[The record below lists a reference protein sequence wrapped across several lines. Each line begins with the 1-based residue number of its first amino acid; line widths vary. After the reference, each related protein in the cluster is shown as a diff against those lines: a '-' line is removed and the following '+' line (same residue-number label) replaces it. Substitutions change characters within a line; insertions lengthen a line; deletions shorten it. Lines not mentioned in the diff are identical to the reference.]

1 MKEYIR
7 RYFMLRRHNMK
18 VAIKKAKMSKM
29 CYAFLAPYAII
40 FALFYILPV
49 ITSIFYSFTY
59 YNILESPKF
68 VGLQN
73 YINLILQDDV
83 FLIGVK
89 NTFVIAVI
97 TGPLG
102 YIASFLFAWLINE
115 LPRWVRTIAVVVFYA
130 PSIAGN
136 AYVIF
141 SIFFRGDA
149 YGYVNAALMNMG
161 IINSPILW
169 LTDPDYMLPICM
181 LVILWMSLGTGFL
194 SFVAGLQ
201 GVDRAQ
207 YEAGYVDGIRNRW
220 QELWYITLPNMKPM
234 LLFGAV
240 MSITQS
246 FGVCDVT
253 MALCG
258 YPSTDYAARTVVTHL
273 FDYGYSRFEMGYASA
288 IATLLFLIMILCNKA
303 IQSMLR
309 RVAYTI
315 KAYDASVIRQSACG
329 QVDLSYFSDA
339 AFLGDSLTVGFS
351 DYQIN
356 LSGALIC
363 GYTGVG
369 PDAIVNRAAVKSPTR
384 GQEVALDVLA
394 AAQPKKLYILLG
406 TNTLTTLG
414 ASDRF
419 LAYYGQMLDEL
430 RQTLGEDCI
439 IYVQSIPPVRPAAA
453 EKKPGLASDV
463 LRGVN
468 EQLAQLA
475 ASKGCVY
482 LDLWEALADG
492 EGNLKEMIAAPDG
505 VHLSAG
511 NGYGAWVTYLRNHA
525 KYSANN
531 PWIMGSAYSA
541 E

>member
-1 MKEYIR
+1 MGISHEYHSAPR
-7 RYFMLRRHNMK
+7 RRTRGGIGGKLRLAGVI
-18 VAIKKAKMSKM
+18 VAILLVA
-29 CYAFLAPYAII
+29 YAVTAILEKGTAEEESTPQTGAGGIAQNILAP
-40 FALFYILPV
+40 LPMQGEADSSSAAQDGSTGGQAV
-49 ITSIFYSFTY
+49 T
-59 YNILESPKF
+59 LENF
-68 VGLQN
+68 
-73 YINLILQDDV
+73 
-83 FLIGVK
+83 
-89 NTFVIAVI
+89 
-97 TGPLG
+97 GP
-102 YIASFLFAWLINE
+102 AKQS
-115 LPRWVRTIAVVVFYA
+115 
-130 PSIAGN
+130 AG
-136 AYVIF
+136 
-141 SIFFRGDA
+141 
-149 YGYVNAALMNMG
+149 
-161 IINSPILW
+161 
-169 LTDPDYMLPICM
+169 
-181 LVILWMSLGTGFL
+181 
-194 SFVAGLQ
+194 
-201 GVDRAQ
+201 
-207 YEAGYVDGIRNRW
+207 
-220 QELWYITLPNMKPM
+220 
-234 LLFGAV
+234 
-240 MSITQS
+240 
-246 FGVCDVT
+246 
-253 MALCG
+253 
-258 YPSTDYAARTVVTHL
+258 
-273 FDYGYSRFEMGYASA
+273 
-288 IATLLFLIMILCNKA
+288 
-303 IQSMLR
+303 
-309 RVAYTI
+309 AYTV
-315 KAYDASVIRQSACG
+315 KAYDASVIRQPSCG
-329 QVDLSYFSDA
+329 QVDLSYFADA

-356 LSGALIC
+356 LDGALIC

-369 PDAIVNRAAVKSPTR
+369 PDAIVNRSAVKSPTR

-463 LRGVN
+463 LHGVN

>member
-1 MKEYIR
+1 MGISHEYHAAPR
-7 RYFMLRRHNMK
+7 RRRGGLSSKLRLAG
-18 VAIKKAKMSKM
+18 VIAAILI
-29 CYAFLAPYAII
+29 LAYAIT
-40 FALFYILPV
+40 A
-49 ITSIFYSFTY
+49 
-59 YNILESPKF
+59 ILESGK
-68 VGLQN
+68 
-73 YINLILQDDV
+73 
-83 FLIGVK
+83 
-89 NTFVIAVI
+89 
-97 TGPLG
+97 
-102 YIASFLFAWLINE
+102 
-115 LPRWVRTIAVVVFYA
+115 
-130 PSIAGN
+130 AG
-136 AYVIF
+136 
-141 SIFFRGDA
+141 GDSQPE
-149 YGYVNAALMNMG
+149 VNA
-161 IINSPILW
+161 
-169 LTDPDYMLPICM
+169 
-181 LVILWMSLGTGFL
+181 
-194 SFVAGLQ
+194 
-201 GVDRAQ
+201 
-207 YEAGYVDGIRNRW
+207 DGIAQNI
-220 QELWYITLPNMKPM
+220 LAPLPMQGEAASGSGSE
-234 LLFGAV
+234 GAADSSSTAQAV
-240 MSITQS
+240 QLES
-246 FGVCDVT
+246 FGP
-253 MALCG
+253 ARQ
-258 YPSTDYAARTVVTHL
+258 TD
-273 FDYGYSRFEMGYASA
+273 G
-288 IATLLFLIMILCNKA
+288 
-303 IQSMLR
+303 
-309 RVAYTI
+309 AYTI

-525 KYSANN
+525 KYSASN

>member
-1 MKEYIR
+1 MGISHEYHSAPR
-7 RYFMLRRHNMK
+7 RRTRGGIGGKLRLAGVI
-18 VAIKKAKMSKM
+18 VAILLVA
-29 CYAFLAPYAII
+29 YAVTAILEKGTTEEDSIPQTGAGGIAQNILAP
-40 FALFYILPV
+40 LPMQGEAASGSGSEGAADSSGSEGAADSSGSESTANSSGAAQAV
-49 ITSIFYSFTY
+49 P
-59 YNILESPKF
+59 LESF
-68 VGLQN
+68 
-73 YINLILQDDV
+73 
-83 FLIGVK
+83 
-89 NTFVIAVI
+89 
-97 TGPLG
+97 GP
-102 YIASFLFAWLINE
+102 A
-115 LPRWVRTIAVVVFYA
+115 RQ
-130 PSIAGN
+130 
-136 AYVIF
+136 
-141 SIFFRGDA
+141 
-149 YGYVNAALMNMG
+149 
-161 IINSPILW
+161 
-169 LTDPDYMLPICM
+169 TD
-181 LVILWMSLGTGFL
+181 G
-194 SFVAGLQ
+194 
-201 GVDRAQ
+201 
-207 YEAGYVDGIRNRW
+207 
-220 QELWYITLPNMKPM
+220 
-234 LLFGAV
+234 
-240 MSITQS
+240 
-246 FGVCDVT
+246 
-253 MALCG
+253 
-258 YPSTDYAARTVVTHL
+258 
-273 FDYGYSRFEMGYASA
+273 
-288 IATLLFLIMILCNKA
+288 
-303 IQSMLR
+303 
-309 RVAYTI
+309 AYTI
-315 KAYDASVIRQSACG
+315 KAYDASVIRQPTCG

-384 GQEVALDVLA
+384 GQEIALDVLA

-525 KYSANN
+525 KYSASN

>member
-1 MKEYIR
+1 MGISHEYHSAPR
-7 RYFMLRRHNMK
+7 RRARGGISSKLRLAGVI
-18 VAIKKAKMSKM
+18 VAILLVS
-29 CYAFLAPYAII
+29 YAVTAILEKGAQAEQTTPQTNASGIAQNILAP
-40 FALFYILPV
+40 LPMQGEAASGSDSAA
-49 ITSIFYSFTY
+49 TGGDST
-59 YNILESPKF
+59 
-68 VGLQN
+68 
-73 YINLILQDDV
+73 
-83 FLIGVK
+83 
-89 NTFVIAVI
+89 AVQAVQRENF
-97 TGPLG
+97 GP
-102 YIASFLFAWLINE
+102 ARQS
-115 LPRWVRTIAVVVFYA
+115 
-130 PSIAGN
+130 AG
-136 AYVIF
+136 
-141 SIFFRGDA
+141 
-149 YGYVNAALMNMG
+149 
-161 IINSPILW
+161 
-169 LTDPDYMLPICM
+169 
-181 LVILWMSLGTGFL
+181 
-194 SFVAGLQ
+194 
-201 GVDRAQ
+201 
-207 YEAGYVDGIRNRW
+207 
-220 QELWYITLPNMKPM
+220 
-234 LLFGAV
+234 
-240 MSITQS
+240 
-246 FGVCDVT
+246 
-253 MALCG
+253 
-258 YPSTDYAARTVVTHL
+258 
-273 FDYGYSRFEMGYASA
+273 
-288 IATLLFLIMILCNKA
+288 
-303 IQSMLR
+303 
-309 RVAYTI
+309 AYTI
-315 KAYDASVIRQSACG
+315 KAYDASVIRQPACG

-369 PDAIVNRAAVKSPTR
+369 PDAIANRAAVKSPTR

-394 AAQPKKLYILLG
+394 AAQPKKLYVLLG

-414 ASDRF
+414 AADRF

-430 RQTLGEDCI
+430 RQTLGEGCT

-492 EGNLKEMIAAPDG
+492 EGNLKEMLAAPDG

-525 KYSANN
+525 AYSADN

>member
-1 MKEYIR
+1 MQDPIGCTGKKIMIEWEHLHPMRRAASAAGGKNEKAGAKTMGISHEYHSTSHR
-7 RYFMLRRHNMK
+7 ARHGGVSGKLRLAGVVLAILVLAYAITAILENGASAK
-18 VAIKKAKMSKM
+18 DAQSEPVASGIAQDI
-29 CYAFLAPYAII
+29 LAP
-40 FALFYILPV
+40 LPMQGEADSSSAAQDGSTGGQAV
-49 ITSIFYSFTY
+49 T
-59 YNILESPKF
+59 LENF
-68 VGLQN
+68 
-73 YINLILQDDV
+73 
-83 FLIGVK
+83 
-89 NTFVIAVI
+89 
-97 TGPLG
+97 GP
-102 YIASFLFAWLINE
+102 AKQS
-115 LPRWVRTIAVVVFYA
+115 
-130 PSIAGN
+130 AG
-136 AYVIF
+136 
-141 SIFFRGDA
+141 
-149 YGYVNAALMNMG
+149 
-161 IINSPILW
+161 
-169 LTDPDYMLPICM
+169 
-181 LVILWMSLGTGFL
+181 
-194 SFVAGLQ
+194 
-201 GVDRAQ
+201 
-207 YEAGYVDGIRNRW
+207 
-220 QELWYITLPNMKPM
+220 
-234 LLFGAV
+234 
-240 MSITQS
+240 
-246 FGVCDVT
+246 
-253 MALCG
+253 
-258 YPSTDYAARTVVTHL
+258 
-273 FDYGYSRFEMGYASA
+273 
-288 IATLLFLIMILCNKA
+288 
-303 IQSMLR
+303 
-309 RVAYTI
+309 AYTV
-315 KAYDASVIRQSACG
+315 KAYDASVIRQPSCG
-329 QVDLSYFSDA
+329 QVDLSYFADA

-356 LSGALIC
+356 LDGALIC

-369 PDAIVNRAAVKSPTR
+369 PDAIVNHSAVKSPTR

-414 ASDRF
+414 AADRF

-482 LDLWEALADG
+482 LDLWETLADG

-525 KYSANN
+525 KYSATN

>member
-1 MKEYIR
+1 MGISHEYHSAPR
-7 RYFMLRRHNMK
+7 RRTRGGIGGKLRLAGVI
-18 VAIKKAKMSKM
+18 VAILLVA
-29 CYAFLAPYAII
+29 YAVTAILEKGTVEEDSTPQTGAGGIAQNILAP
-40 FALFYILPV
+40 LPMQGEADSSSTAQDGSTGEQAV
-49 ITSIFYSFTY
+49 T
-59 YNILESPKF
+59 LE
-68 VGLQN
+68 
-73 YINLILQDDV
+73 
-83 FLIGVK
+83 
-89 NTFVIAVI
+89 TF
-97 TGPLG
+97 GP
-102 YIASFLFAWLINE
+102 AKQS
-115 LPRWVRTIAVVVFYA
+115 
-130 PSIAGN
+130 AG
-136 AYVIF
+136 
-141 SIFFRGDA
+141 
-149 YGYVNAALMNMG
+149 
-161 IINSPILW
+161 
-169 LTDPDYMLPICM
+169 
-181 LVILWMSLGTGFL
+181 
-194 SFVAGLQ
+194 
-201 GVDRAQ
+201 
-207 YEAGYVDGIRNRW
+207 
-220 QELWYITLPNMKPM
+220 
-234 LLFGAV
+234 
-240 MSITQS
+240 
-246 FGVCDVT
+246 
-253 MALCG
+253 
-258 YPSTDYAARTVVTHL
+258 
-273 FDYGYSRFEMGYASA
+273 
-288 IATLLFLIMILCNKA
+288 
-303 IQSMLR
+303 
-309 RVAYTI
+309 AYTV
-315 KAYDASVIRQSACG
+315 KAYDASVIRQPSCG
-329 QVDLSYFSDA
+329 QVDLSYFADA

-356 LSGALIC
+356 LDGALIC

-414 ASDRF
+414 AADRF

-531 PWIMGSAYSA
+531 PWIMGSAYS
-541 E
+541 EE